1 MKKVLCILMVV
12 AGVFAFA
19 GLAGAQTTDAT
30 PADKCNL
37 LDCTTQ
43 TGYPNECDISN
54 SGCATKTQGC
64 LNCNKCTL
72 QNVPCPQISTGIQ
85 GAVSITESCPFD
97 YDDAYGYCTSNQ
109 GNTEFDMSGNG
120 IAARNCKF
128 IINICECP
136 AACEIG
142 LNERIGIQM
151 QILTPGVFWA
161 DNSAVDGKDISAV
174 SFEMYPPATNTCTA
188 PKNFPK
194 KFNEVKYYQSL
205 NTRSTGSGRVVYEP
219 VNEGVPAAG
228 CFAGNVPAGNRVQ
241 ILQSE
246 TSGDY
251 KIVAD
256 DLVGNKCLWVIDI
269 PAMRLDGTAKAGDKI
284 SVRVRLLWNREE
296 DQLLCR
302 GCIAADICE
311 CVREVGIVCCDTKAT
326 NEGCMFFP
334 YVLQGLQESS
344 GWVSG
349 VAVSA
354 VGLTALPADAYCELT
369 LQDQKGVTATWT
381 NKALGSGLVWAFV
394 LDNIMANFGKTL
406 EPGACSLTVKSNYPI
421 DGYTF
426 MNANM
431 QFGTGTMPRGCGT
444 RCAPNSN

>member
-1 MKKVLCILMVV
+1 MKKVLCILMAVT
-12 AGVFAFA
+12 GVFVFV
-19 GLAGAQTTDAT
+19 GLAGAQTTCD
-30 PADKCNL
+30 DKCNNT
-37 LDCTTQ
+37 DCCAQ
-43 TGYPNECDISN
+43 TGYPNECDISTT
-54 SGCATKTQGC
+54 GCTTKTQGC
-64 LNCNKCTL
+64 LNCNKCSL
-72 QNVPCPQISTGIQ
+72 QNVPCPEVISGVGQ
-85 GAVSITESCPFD
+85 GADTSTESCPFD
-97 YDDAYGYCTSNQ
+97 YDDSYGYCTSNE
-109 GNTEFDMSGNG
+109 GNTEFDMSRNG
-120 IAARNCKF
+120 IAARNCRF

-161 DNSAVDGKDISAV
+161 DNSAVDGKATDAV
-174 SFEMYPPATNTCTA
+174 SFEMYPPTTNTCNVTRT
-188 PKNFPK
+188 FPK
-194 KFNEVKYYQSL
+194 KFKEVKYYESL

-219 VNEGVPAAG
+219 VSEGVPAAN
-228 CFAGNVPAGNRVQ
+228 CFAGNVQPGNRVQ
-241 ILQSE
+241 VLQSE

-269 PAMRLDGTAKAGDKI
+269 PAMRLDNTATRGDVIK
-284 SVRVRLLWNREE
+284 VRVRLLWNREE

-311 CVREVGIVCCDTKAT
+311 CVREVGIVCCSAKSTET
-326 NEGCMFFP
+326 GCMFFP

-354 VGLTALPADAYCELT
+354 VGLTALPDKPYCKLT
-369 LQDQKGVTATWT
+369 LQDQEGNTATWT
-381 NKALGSGLVWAFV
+381 NEALNRNLVWAFV
-394 LDNIMANFGKTL
+394 LDNIMANFDKTL
-406 EPGACSLTVKSNYPI
+406 APGACSLKVESNYPI

-426 MNANM
+426 MNANL